1 MKEDPIEIARA
12 FASVLSVP
20 VFLVDPDGDLLYYNP
35 PAEQVLGRVY
45 DETGP
50 MPAAMWG
57 RIFVP
62 VDEDGTP
69 LVPDELPL
77 MVALSDGIAATDTM
91 WIRGID
97 NERRHINVAAFPIL
111 RNDGK
116 ILGAMAVFWEL

>member
-1 MKEDPIEIARA
+1 MKEDPIDIARR
-12 FASVLSVP
+12 FASVLTVP

-35 PAEQVLGRVY
+35 PAEHVLGRVY

-69 LVPDELPL
+69 LVPDALPL
-77 MVALSDGIAATDTM
+77 MVALSAGVPAAGTM

-97 NERRHINVAAFPIL
+97 NERRHIHVSAFPIH
-111 RNDGK
+111 RDDGK
-116 ILGAMAVFWEL
+116 SLGAMAVFWEL